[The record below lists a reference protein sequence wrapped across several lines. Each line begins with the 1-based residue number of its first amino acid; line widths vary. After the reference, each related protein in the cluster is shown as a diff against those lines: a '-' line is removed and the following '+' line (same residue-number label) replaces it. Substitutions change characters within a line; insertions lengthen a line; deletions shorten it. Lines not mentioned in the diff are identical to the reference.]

1 LRDVRLEPAP
11 SIESGE
17 ESKAKKAPA
26 YAGAFA
32 LRDGQKAGAT
42 YQPAKKRPAV
52 IQVATAFGIE
62 Q

>member
-1 LRDVRLEPAP
+1 VTCGWSQYRASNR
-11 SIESGE
+11 GE